1 MGFYFRLL
9 YCAIRFLAIWLLQ
22 SRWNAFDVCLICL
35 SPIEVYSSLKDTMSW
50 YICRM
55 LLVVV
60 LNIYVF
66 GGLWFFNICFFFC
79 CYSDDSCSPSV
90 DTIPPLLFRR
100 RYIVMV
106 FVSFNIWF

>member
-1 MGFYFRLL
+1 MSNTYFTSSSVMGFDFRLL

-35 SPIEVYSSLKDTMSW
+35 SPIEVYSSLD
-50 YICRM
+50 RM
-55 LLVVV
+55 
-60 LNIYVF
+60 N
-66 GGLWFFNICFFFC
+66 
-79 CYSDDSCSPSV
+79 DSCSPSV